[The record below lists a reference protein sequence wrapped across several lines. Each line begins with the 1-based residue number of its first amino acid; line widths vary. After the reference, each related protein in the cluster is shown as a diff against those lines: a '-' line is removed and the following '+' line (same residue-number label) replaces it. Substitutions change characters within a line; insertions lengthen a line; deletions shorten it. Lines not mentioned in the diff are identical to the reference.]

1 VIELRDVTLA
11 YGSHVVVA
19 GVSFRVERGAIAAL
33 LGPNGAGKT
42 TLLRALLGELKPR
55 SGEVVTDPK
64 LRIGYVP
71 QVDVEGSFWPVRVGE
86 FVRLFSRDEEA
97 VDTALASV
105 GIGGLAGRAL
115 QDLSGGQRQKVLLAK
130 ALANAPNVLLLD
142 EPTQGMDVASES
154 DYLDLLE
161 DLHQDGLTIV
171 LVTHLLHVA
180 LSVARIVVIVDRGQ
194 TRVTSVR
201 DILDGK
207 VLDAIY
213 GRPFSGA
220 SVGNTAVLVPVRRH
234 HD

>member
-1 VIELRDVTLA
+1 VIELRDVTLG

-19 GVSFRVERGAIAAL
+19 GVSFRVERGEIAAL

-55 SGEVVTDPK
+55 SGHVVRDPK

-71 QVDVEGSFWPVRVGE
+71 QVDVEGSFWPMRVRD
-86 FVRLFSRDEEA
+86 FVRLFSRDDVA
-97 VDTALASV
+97 VETALAGV
-105 GIGGLAGRAL
+105 GISELADRDL

-130 ALANAPNVLLLD
+130 ALANEPNVLLLD

-161 DLHQDGLTIV
+161 DLHRSGMTIV

-180 LSVARIVVIVDRGQ
+180 LSVARIMVLVDRGQ

-201 DILDGK
+201 EIIDGK

-220 SVGNTAVLVPVRRH
+220 SLGNSTVLVPDRRPR
-234 HD
+234 D